1 MRTSHAAVA
10 LGSLLALSTQHRI
23 ATACVLEP
31 TLPHHLDATLAQ
43 VDTAAP
49 RTPVVV
55 EAMAYRRS
63 GLTCGQDV
71 CVANNCGDLG
81 GVAIDL
87 EAGRDDRTPSDRLGY
102 RLELVDGE
110 VPEQLRSLLG
120 VNLAG
125 PTPVRLHLA
134 FDQVPAV
141 NATLRIIALD
151 EAGNES
157 PPSQP
162 FEVSFDGCTL
172 AATGDQC
179 ESDYDADGEYAARHA
194 QGGELSAGAGV
205 AEGTGA
211 GAVRDVELQLPTS
224 PGGFAPPTSGV
235 TGASVEQGGCSLPS
249 SRPASGSALGALA
262 ALLVAGFARRWR

>member
-10 LGSLLALSTQHRI
+10 LGSLLALATQHRI

-31 TLPHHLDATLAQ
+31 LRPYRSDASLARI
-43 VDTAAP
+43 DTAAP
-49 RTPVVV
+49 QAPVVV
-55 EAMAYRRS
+55 AAAAYRRS
-63 GLTCGQDV
+63 GMTCGQDV

-81 GVAIDL
+81 GVAVDL
-87 EAGRDDRTPSDRLGY
+87 EAGRDDRTPPNRLGY

-141 NATLRIIALD
+141 NAMLRIIALD

-157 PPSQP
+157 APSAP

-172 AATGDQC
+172 AATGDAC
-179 ESDYDADGEYAARHA
+179 ESDYDADAEYAAKQA
-194 QGGELSAGAGV
+194 AALDGAGE
-205 AEGTGA
+205 AAPGA
-211 GAVRDVELQLPTS
+211 AVDPQTTDVVSASMSGAALGS
-224 PGGFAPPTSGV
+224 
-235 TGASVEQGGCSLPS
+235 GGCSLPG
-249 SRPASGSALGALA
+249 SGPKGSGLA
-262 ALLVAGFARRWR
+262 AFAGLLVAGILLRRR